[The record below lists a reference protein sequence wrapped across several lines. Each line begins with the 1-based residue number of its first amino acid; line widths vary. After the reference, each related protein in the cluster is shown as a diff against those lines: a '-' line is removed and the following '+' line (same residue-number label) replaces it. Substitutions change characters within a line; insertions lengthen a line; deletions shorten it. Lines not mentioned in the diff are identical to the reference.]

1 MTAATPSDAALLRGG
16 TVYDGAGGDPVISDV
31 LLVGDRIAGVGVGL
45 VPPPGTTIWDV
56 TGLDVLP
63 GMIDVHTHDDAA
75 LFREGGCEPKI
86 RQGVTTSIIGNCGHG
101 CAPTIPGGALAGY
114 SAPVL
119 GPFPATRWDTFEDYL
134 ADLGTVPR
142 TVNVGA
148 LVPHAPLRASVMGME
163 RRAANETEL
172 AAMCA
177 ALDRALDAGALGLS
191 FGIMYSPGNVASA
204 AELTGLARVVARHG
218 GLVVAHIRN
227 EADLIIESIDEFV
240 RVATA
245 SGAAIHISHLKV
257 TGPAN
262 VGRMPEVL
270 ARLEEHRAA
279 GVDVTTDIYPYEAGS
294 STVATVFPPWTA
306 DRGNAS
312 LLDALSDDES
322 RHCVID
328 ELTRP
333 WTDVPIENYFAS
345 IGPDNLVL
353 AGFTVP
359 AHAAYEGR
367 SVAALATERGQDAAE
382 CLVDLTLAEKGGL
395 SVVLFQIDIDGM
407 KSALAWP
414 WTYIGSDGLPSG
426 RGYVHPRLYGTF
438 SRVLSDYAGDGRVLS
453 RAEAVQRM
461 TGDPA
466 ARFGLPDRGL
476 VREGMYADL
485 LVVEADGPFDRATF
499 ASPRLSPEGIR
510 AIFLNGEPAWSPDRP
525 VSSPHGRFLPAQRV
539 RSTL

>member
-1 MTAATPSDAALLRGG
+1 MTTTSAVTLLRGG
-16 TVYDGAGGDPVISDV
+16 TVYDGTGGAPVVADV
-31 LLVGDRIAGVGVGL
+31 LIVGDRIAGVGVGS
-45 VPPPGTTIWDV
+45 VPPPGATIVDV

-101 CAPTIPGGALAGY
+101 CAPTIPGGSLEGY

-119 GPFPATRWDTFEDYL
+119 GPFPATTWGTFGDYL
-134 ADLGTVPR
+134 ADVGREPR

-163 RRAANETEL
+163 RRAADEAEL
-172 AAMCA
+172 AAMCD

-191 FGIMYSPGNVASA
+191 FGIMYAPGNAAST

-227 EADLIIESIDEFV
+227 EADLVVDSIDELA
-240 RVATA
+240 RVATG
-245 SGAAIHISHLKV
+245 SGVAIHVSHLKV

-279 GVDVTTDIYPYEAGS
+279 GVDVTTDVYPYEAGS

-306 DRGNAS
+306 DRGSAS
-312 LLDALSDDES
+312 LLDALSDDAA
-322 RHCVID
+322 RCRVLD
-328 ELTRP
+328 ELVRP

-353 AGFTVP
+353 AGFRIP
-359 AHAAYEGR
+359 AHAGYEGR
-367 SVAALATERGQDAAE
+367 SVAAIATERGQDAAE

-407 KSALAWP
+407 TSALRWP

-438 SRVLSDYAGDGRVLS
+438 SRVLTDYAGAGRVLS

-476 VREGMYADL
+476 VRDGMYADL
-485 LVVEADGPFDRATF
+485 LVVEAGGPVDRATF

-510 AIFLNGEPAWSPDRP
+510 AIFLNGERAWSPDRP
-525 VSSPHGRFLPAQRV
+525 VSSPHGRFLPAQPV

>member
-1 MTAATPSDAALLRGG
+1 MTRTTTTTTLLRGG
-16 TVYDGAGGDPVISDV
+16 TVYDGAGGEPVVADV
-31 LLVGDRIAGVGVGL
+31 LLAGDRIAGVGVGL
-45 VPPPGTTIWDV
+45 VPPAGTTTVDV

-101 CAPTIPGGALAGY
+101 CAPTIPGGSLENY

-119 GPFPATRWDTFEDYL
+119 GPFPATRWDTFGDYL
-134 ADLGTVPR
+134 ADVGRTPR

-172 AAMCA
+172 AAMCD

-191 FGIMYSPGNVASA
+191 FGIMYSPGNAASA

-227 EADLIIESIDEFV
+227 EADLIVESIDELA
-240 RVATA
+240 RVATG
-245 SGAAIHISHLKV
+245 SGAAIHVSHLKV

-279 GVDVTTDIYPYEAGS
+279 GVDVTTDVYPYEAGS
-294 STVATVFPPWTA
+294 TTVATVFPPWTA

-312 LLDALSDDES
+312 LLGALSDDTS
-322 RHCVID
+322 RRRVIG

-333 WTDVPIENYFAS
+333 WKDVPIENYFAS

-353 AGFTVP
+353 AGFRLP
-359 AHAAYEGR
+359 AHAGYEGR
-367 SVAALATERGQDAAE
+367 SVAAVAKERGQDAAE

-395 SVVLFQIDIDGM
+395 SVVLFQIDIEGM
-407 KSALAWP
+407 KSALGWP
-414 WTYIGSDGLPSG
+414 WTYVGSDGLPSG

-438 SRVLSDYAGDGRVLS
+438 SRVLSDHAGEGRVLS
-453 RAEAVQRM
+453 RAEAVKRM

-485 LVVEADGPFDRATF
+485 LVVEAGGPFDRATF